1 MKFSMHSAV
10 WTSLGDCMRSLILAG
25 GRSSRMG
32 TDKALLEIDGVPC
45 INRVAMAL
53 AEAGLEPIRVAVA
66 SAEHIE
72 RYGERMDDSLQ
83 VEWVVDS
90 FPRSGPIEAVL
101 EALNDP
107 LCGNTLQL
115 APVDVPWL
123 ESSLLSDLE
132 REIGEEPLAIPFSD
146 GRWHPLLALVRPEVA
161 GLIGEDR
168 RPLHVQMT
176 EIRHSVVEAPPHVV
190 RNVNRPTDLE

>member
-1 MKFSMHSAV
+1 
-10 WTSLGDCMRSLILAG
+10 MRSLILAG

-32 TDKALLEIDGVPC
+32 TDKALLEVDGDVC
-45 INRVAMAL
+45 INRVAVTL

-66 SAEHIE
+66 SAEDIE
-72 RYGERMDDSLQ
+72 RYGERIDPSLQ

-90 FPRSGPIEAVL
+90 FPHSGPIEAII
-101 EALNDP
+101 EALVDP
-107 LCGNTLQL
+107 VCENTLQL

-123 ESSLLSDLE
+123 ESGLLYELE
-132 REIGEEPLAIPFSD
+132 RGIGEEPVAIPFSE

-176 EIRHSVVEAPPHVV
+176 EIRHSVVVAPPHVV
-190 RNVNRPTDLE
+190 RNVNHPADLD